1 MLKSKKMKILI
12 IGGNGTIGRR
22 VKERLQTNHEI
33 IVAGKN
39 SGDLKFNLENSSS
52 IRELFEKIGP
62 LDAIIAVAG
71 DAKWDRLENLTE
83 DDYYTGIRS
92 KLMGQVNLVRI
103 GKDYLNHGG
112 SITLTSGILAD
123 EPEIMTTSAAMINGA
138 IHSFVKAVNLELET
152 IRVNVVCSDVVE
164 DSFEKYKNFFPGH
177 RPVPMKKVTDAY
189 VKCIEGTI
197 RGEIIRI
204 KA

>member
-1 MLKSKKMKILI
+1 MKILI

-152 IRVNVVCSDVVE
+152 IRVNVVCSDIVE
-164 DSFEKYKNFFPGH
+164 DSFEKYKEYFPGH
-177 RPVPMKKVTDAY
+177 KPVPMKKVVDEY
-189 VKCIEGTI
+189 VNCIEGTI

>member
-71 DAKWDRLENLTE
+71 DAKWDRFENLTE

-177 RPVPMKKVTDAY
+177 RPVPMEKVTDAY

>member
-1 MLKSKKMKILI
+1 MKILI

-71 DAKWDRLENLTE
+71 DAKWDRFENLTE

-123 EPEIMTTSAAMINGA
+123 EPEFMTTIAAMVNGA
-138 IHSFVKAVNLELET
+138 LHSFVKAVNLELET

-164 DSFEKYKNFFPGH
+164 DSFEKYKDYFPGH
-177 RPVPMKKVTDAY
+177 TPVPMKKVVDAY
-189 VKCIEGTI
+189 VNCVESTI
-197 RGEIIRI
+197 RGKIIRL
-204 KA
+204 KV

>member
-1 MLKSKKMKILI
+1 MKILI

-22 VKERLQTNHEI
+22 LMERLQTNHEI
-33 IVAGKN
+33 IVAGQK
-39 SGDLKFNLENSSS
+39 SGDLKFNLESSSS
-52 IRELFEKIGP
+52 IRELFEKTGP

-71 DAKWDRLENLTE
+71 EAKWDRFENLPEE
-83 DDYYTGIRS
+83 DYLTGIKS

-103 GKDYLNHGG
+103 GKDYLNQGG

-123 EPEIMTTSAAMINGA
+123 EPEFMTTIAAMVDGA
-138 IHSFVKAVNLELET
+138 INSFVKAVNLELKI

-164 DSFEKYKNFFPGH
+164 DSFEKYKDYFPGH
-177 RPVPMKKVTDAY
+177 RPVPMKKVVDAY
-189 VKCIEGTI
+189 VKCVESTI

-204 KA
+204 KT

>member
-1 MLKSKKMKILI
+1 MKILI

-164 DSFEKYKNFFPGH
+164 DSFEKYKEYFPGH
-177 RPVPMKKVTDAY
+177 KPVPMKKVTDAY

>member
-83 DDYYTGIRS
+83 DDYYTGIQS

-177 RPVPMKKVTDAY
+177 RPVSMKKVVDAY
-189 VKCIEGTI
+189 VNCVEGTI

>member
-1 MLKSKKMKILI
+1 MKILI

-22 VKERLQTNHEI
+22 IKERLQTNHEI

-71 DAKWDRLENLTE
+71 DAKWDRFENLTE

-103 GKDYLNHGG
+103 GKDYLNYGG

-123 EPEIMTTSAAMINGA
+123 EPEIMTTSAAMVNGA

-164 DSFEKYKNFFPGH
+164 DSFERYKNFFPGH
-177 RPVPMKKVTDAY
+177 RPVPMEKVTDAY